1 MLQINI
7 GKYEISKWNIIS
19 YLSVLLESNYRKKKI
34 SGKVTDSEGVHNF
47 ITQEL
52 WKNSKHMLVYRQLP
66 KSY

>member
-1 MLQINI
+1 MRYQNETLFHISLFCLKVTI
-7 GKYEISKWNIIS
+7 G
-19 YLSVLLESNYRKKKI
+19 KKKI